1 MRLTLAVKGGFSAF
15 RVAKQNP
22 AKSRSIAILVWANSL
37 LDESKRASS
46 RTDPRKHTAARTHVL
61 VRVFHVRELHVSRSP
76 PEFVPRFRE
85 YTSRLRGKPTA
96 SVASR
101 CLFTVSKNR
110 IMSDDCTSR
119 FATSAAAGF
128 GFGSLIGAL
137 NATWQVGQRPTRFTR
152 KTFRRHERNTRVCP
166 RTTMSTDSTPE
177 FAPNPFHPF
186 PKTKNLHR
194 MRPP

>member
-1 MRLTLAVKGGFSAF
+1 MGKQSAGRVKTSFF
-15 RVAKQNP
+15 P
-22 AKSRSIAILVWANSL
+22 YRS
-37 LDESKRASS
+37 
-46 RTDPRKHTAARTHVL
+46 DPRKHTAARTHVL

-101 CLFTVSKNR
+101 CLFTVSKNH